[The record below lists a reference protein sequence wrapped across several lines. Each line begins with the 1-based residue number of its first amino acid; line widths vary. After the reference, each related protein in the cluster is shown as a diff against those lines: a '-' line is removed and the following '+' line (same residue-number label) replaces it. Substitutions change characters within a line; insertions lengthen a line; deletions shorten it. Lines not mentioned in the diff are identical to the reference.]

1 MEVDQFNWH
10 RDGPKPSLTA
20 RILYD
25 DETLYLH
32 FHVEDH
38 RISSQ
43 VTELNGPTY
52 LDSSVE
58 LFADPNPNED
68 SRYFNFEANCCG
80 YFKLAWQEED
90 WQERDIGRDLVSM
103 RVAEQIRV
111 ETSVEGSTREPRDDD
126 TGWWLAAAIPF
137 SVLRSLT
144 GVDVGPTPV
153 LSGEE
158 TCIGVVFP
166 PMNKKRRGIPCRQR
180 NRRTIHRSISVDS
193 DSIDGC
199 IFMRFPFGT
208 MSATQLTNSVHGPS
222 TYGYFSI
229 TS

>member
-1 MEVDQFNWH
+1 MREYIISSVDDGVQLVGEVEGTSWARANRIEVDQFNWH

-144 GVDVGPTPV
+144 GVDVGPTPGTV
-153 LSGEE
+153 WRGNMYRSGVSSDEQKATWNPMPTEE
-158 TCIGVVFP
+158 PAYHSPEYFG
-166 PMNKKRRGIPCRQR
+166 
-180 NRRTIHRSISVDS
+180 
-193 DSIDGC
+193 
-199 IFMRFPFGT
+199 RFRFD
-208 MSATQLTNSVHGPS
+208 
-222 TYGYFSI
+222 
-229 TS
+229 